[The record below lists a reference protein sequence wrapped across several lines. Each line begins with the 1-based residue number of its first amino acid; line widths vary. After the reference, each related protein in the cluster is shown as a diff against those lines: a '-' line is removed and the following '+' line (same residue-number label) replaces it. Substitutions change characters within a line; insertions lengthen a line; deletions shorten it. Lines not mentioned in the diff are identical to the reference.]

1 VCILPTLSHVT
12 DAFVLAE
19 VDHLTSRARLC
30 LLSPKAAFSEKEQ
43 VKLMGLTRESIQEPK
58 MAGPFIEEDSADEE
72 EEKTAV
78 GDPLLRYPV
87 HLSISL
93 MRIKAPTAQLY
104 DRCHGKYCHRAKL
117 KS

>member
-78 GDPLLRYPV
+78 GDLAPSTTLPG
-87 HLSISL
+87 SPINISDEDQGSDGSAI
-93 MRIKAPTAQLY
+93 R
-104 DRCHGKYCHRAKL
+104 
-117 KS
+117 